1 MQSADQNHKE
11 TKAKLVEDDD
21 DFEEFED
28 SDWQDAPEEQI
39 DVKQWLED
47 WDDEDADDEFTEQ
60 LRAEIK
66 IQQ

>member
-1 MQSADQNHKE
+1 MQSTDQNNNN
-11 TKAKLVEDDD
+11 AKPKLIEDDD

-28 SDWQDAPEEQI
+28 SDWQDAPNEQI

-60 LRAEIK
+60 LREEIK
-66 IQQ
+66 IQ